1 MLSLHQIQSLFRSG
15 RRDQLVTALT
25 VNGLP
30 LPMPLQI
37 KLAGSPAAAIALGLR
52 RLSELTY
59 GPTPVGRAMLQA
71 LLARQQEDGSFD
83 GDALATA
90 AALAAI
96 NQLERDQHGIIAP
109 KLLSDIRDHAMD
121 WLAGQQQA
129 DGLIAGSA
137 DRSDEDRALSSAFVL
152 FMLDR
157 DELFRSTIRYA
168 DLLDWFECDQRQLA
182 PEVARLWQLAQARRQ
197 MAAKVKQRVHRT
209 LAA

>member
-121 WLAGQQQA
+121 WLASQQQA
-129 DGLIAGSA
+129 DGLIASSA
-137 DRSDEDRALSSAFVL
+137 DRSDEDRALSSAFIL

-197 MAAKVKQRVHRT
+197 MAARIRHRVQRT